1 MASKKVTFQMDA
13 AQATKARDFLAFV
26 LSRRTPEDWSR
37 QKTAARKML
46 QQLDTALRIEV
57 GPRAKRAVNLR
68 PKKAV
73 SKKKTT
79 AKRPAKKT
87 AARRR

>member
-13 AQATKARDFLAFV
+13 TQAAKARDFLAFV

-46 QQLDTALRIEV
+46 EQLDTALRIEV
-57 GPRAKRAVNLR
+57 GPKAARTVNLR
-68 PKKAV
+68 PPAKK
-73 SKKKTT
+73 S
-79 AKRPAKKT
+79 PAKKT
-87 AARRR
+87 RR